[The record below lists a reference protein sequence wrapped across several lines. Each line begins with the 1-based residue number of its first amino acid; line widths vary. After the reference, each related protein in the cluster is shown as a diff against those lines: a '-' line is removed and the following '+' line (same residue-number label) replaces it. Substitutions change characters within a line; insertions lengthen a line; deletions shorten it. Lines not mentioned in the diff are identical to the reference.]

1 MVTVKTTIEIPD
13 TLFRQAKAEAAR
25 EGVSLK
31 ELFTV
36 ALRNQ
41 LRKKATAESPEMP
54 WMKAFGGLKDLHR
67 ETKRIERVIEKE
79 FESID
84 EEEWR

>member
-1 MVTVKTTIEIPD
+1 
-13 TLFRQAKAEAAR
+13 
-25 EGVSLK
+25 
-31 ELFTV
+31 
-36 ALRNQ
+36 
-41 LRKKATAESPEMP
+41 MP

-67 ETKRIERVIEKE
+67 ETKANRARNRKE